1 MEKTFKMLV
10 INPGST
16 STKVSYFENEKNIYT
31 ESIFHDAPELLRYP
45 TVNDQIPLRRAVIED
60 FVKKNGLAMEDMDA
74 FVGRGGSAYP
84 QKAGVMEIDEALVA
98 DTAAGVG
105 GSDHP
110 AKLGVMLA
118 YELCREYGGKMYT
131 VNPTNVDELCDY
143 ARPTGIAGLYRRAQ
157 THVLNQKGIG
167 AIHAKA
173 MGKTY
178 EECNFI
184 ICHIDGGITV
194 TAHAKGKM
202 IDSTEGAGGDGPFT
216 PTRLGSIPVMEVL
229 TYLEQ
234 GHTTSEV
241 KTMLSRSGGF
251 VSHFGT
257 SNSDTVHA
265 LVEQGDRKAQVIWNT
280 MIYQLCKS
288 IGGMAAVLEG
298 QVDGILLTG
307 GLVGTLWRACAGAA
321 AGLPPSPSIPANVS
335 RRPWRTVCC
344 KCCGRRSRPTATPE
358 SPCSRASGG
367 KLFEAGSLAARFPQ
381 QKRVVLWEEKPTGR
395 FCGKTAGSPSCPP
408 LLSCAAYGLHCCPI
422 FCPLQATIPCRNRKR
437 PCSLLSIFT
446 AVPRG

>member
-1 MEKTFKMLV
+1 MEKPYKMLV

-45 TVNDQIPLRRAVIED
+45 TVNDQIPLRRAVIEE
-60 FVKKNGLAMEDMDA
+60 FMKKNGLAMEDMDA

-84 QKAGVMEIDEALVA
+84 QRAGVMEIDEALVA

-307 GLVGTLWRACAGAA
+307 GLVRFQDIVEGVRQRCGWIAPITVYPGECEQEAMADSVLQVLRGEKQ
-321 AGLPPSPSIPANVS
+321 ANRYTGKPVFQGFG
-335 RRPWRTVCC
+335 WETV
-344 KCCGRRSRPTATPE
+344 
-358 SPCSRASGG
+358 
-367 KLFEAGSLAARFPQ
+367 
-381 QKRVVLWEEKPTGR
+381 
-395 FCGKTAGSPSCPP
+395 
-408 LLSCAAYGLHCCPI
+408 
-422 FCPLQATIPCRNRKR
+422 
-437 PCSLLSIFT
+437 
-446 AVPRG
+446 